1 MLLDK
6 AVWQGG
12 VLCELFYPGG
22 FADPDPLSPR
32 SGFERAD
39 AVDRRGH
46 LLCSRQT
53 QLPRMPPE
61 VFQRAETVLPDGAER
76 PVYHRLDL
84 AARVPGGELA
94 DDAGDGLGL
103 TGLGELLQVRE
114 VHPLPA
120 ELYGVGASAPRRLP
134 PTAQEV
140 YKRGDGLLA
149 HELAHPFVPDHEI
162 RGTGVLVHEEQRG
175 PDLQRLGDVRRLRG
189 RARGV
194 RGREAR
200 RVSPA
205 GQVPDHARYIYP
217 RHTPSILGPDL
228 HRVRPRHHELP
239 PVPWCVV
246 VDSPRERREQRG
258 LAVEPAPGHERD
270 PLRYA
275 HPRDLAPVRQL
286 YRYAELL
293 RALERDGAFSQRP
306 VARPTLPWQ
315 HGSIGH

>member
-61 VFQRAETVLPDGAER
+61 VSQRAETVLPDGAER

-114 VHPLPA
+114 VHLLPT
-120 ELYGVGASAPRRLP
+120 ELYSVGASAPCRFP
-134 PTAQEV
+134 PTAPEV
-140 YKRGDGLLA
+140 YRGGSHPAPPRPARRTRFRWYPGREPLA
-149 HELAHPFVPDHEI
+149 HLVCS
-162 RGTGVLVHEEQRG
+162 RGGVLEPVVLHEYHTVGHVQVVAHAA
-175 PDLQRLGDVRRLRG
+175 DDHDRRD
-189 RARGV
+189 A
-194 RGREAR
+194 
-200 RVSPA
+200 
-205 GQVPDHARYIYP
+205 
-217 RHTPSILGPDL
+217 
-228 HRVRPRHHELP
+228 
-239 PVPWCVV
+239 
-246 VDSPRERREQRG
+246 
-258 LAVEPAPGHERD
+258 
-270 PLRYA
+270 
-275 HPRDLAPVRQL
+275 
-286 YRYAELL
+286 
-293 RALERDGAFSQRP
+293 
-306 VARPTLPWQ
+306 
-315 HGSIGH
+315 